1 MLLYITDKRRV
12 RQYHSEIKFQRVGK
26 KKRALSERPFFY
38 REKVGRRL
46 GHDLLNPLAVKL
58 RGRLRTVQVGFT
70 EHLRYLGIGLLL
82 NLVNLSLSFGLFRL
96 HLGLNLS
103 DLVGF
108 RRLLLSLL
116 SALQLRADSAAT
128 LGTAATAT

>member
-1 MLLYITDKRRV
+1 M
-12 RQYHSEIKFQRVGK
+12 
-26 KKRALSERPFFY
+26 
-38 REKVGRRL
+38 
-46 GHDLLNPLAVKL
+46 KL

-82 NLVNLSLSFGLFRL
+82 NLVNLSLSFGLLRL